1 MFELSQTQHNLQNA
15 AKRLARDKIR
25 LRAAEVDLTEEY
37 PWDNVALLKEA
48 GFMGMT
54 IPKKYGGQGASY
66 LDVVLVVEEM
76 AKVCGV
82 TGRITVEG
90 NMADIYGLIDEI
102 AAAEKITRKK
112 LSILSRD
119 ILLYV
124 MESHDI
130 DSVNRLLGVLT
141 PMNKRAAI
149 LYFGHFLPWTQEK
162 DKQDVFQRFGKMVK
176 GERKVKAKADAITE
190 WQSDP
195 F

>member
-1 MFELSQTQHNLQNA
+1 
-15 AKRLARDKIR
+15 
-25 LRAAEVDLTEEY
+25 
-37 PWDNVALLKEA
+37 
-48 GFMGMT
+48 MT
-54 IPKKYGGQGASY
+54 SNIKGH
-66 LDVVLVVEEM
+66 
-76 AKVCGV
+76 
-82 TGRITVEG
+82 
-90 NMADIYGLIDEI
+90 IYGLIDEI

-190 WQSDP
+190 WLSDP
-195 F
+195 ENNIWLWVEDNVKVDKKKDFAAGVKRAIKQALEGDEKTESEPLTPSQILEAVFESGIGLEDMLLACMEREEKMKESEAKLNAA